1 MHEPTVNEDLLARFD
16 GGKVPAWR
24 IYEPEETVAVLG
36 AGGDPQRDLYPDAL
50 RQQAIQWQRRRGGGG
65 AVVLSR
71 GQVVLA
77 LVTEVASPFRNRE
90 YAAQINSWFVEAL
103 SGLGV
108 GGVESR
114 GISDLAIGERKILG
128 TSIYRRKLLLF
139 YQASLLVSNDL
150 SLFGLFLAPPVRA
163 PEYRGGRGHAEFCT
177 TLRREGYAV
186 STAETIA
193 ALQKIVGLKI
203 NGLA

>member
-1 MHEPTVNEDLLARFD
+1 VHEPTVNEDLLARFD
-16 GGKVPAWR
+16 GGKAPAWR
-24 IYEPEETVAVLG
+24 IYEPEETAAVLG
-36 AGGDPQRDLYPDAL
+36 AGGDPGRDLYLDNL
-50 RQQAIQWQRRRGGGG
+50 RERGIQWHRRRGGGG

-90 YAAQINSWFVEAL
+90 YAAEINTWFVEAL
-103 SGLGV
+103 AGLGV
-108 GGVESR
+108 GAVEPR
-114 GISDLAIGERKILG
+114 GISDLAIRDRKILG

-150 SLFGLFLAPPVRA
+150 SLFGLFLAPPARA
-163 PEYRGGRGHAEFCT
+163 PEYRGGREHAEFCT

-186 STAETIA
+186 STTETIA
-193 ALQKIVGLKI
+193 TLEKIVELKI